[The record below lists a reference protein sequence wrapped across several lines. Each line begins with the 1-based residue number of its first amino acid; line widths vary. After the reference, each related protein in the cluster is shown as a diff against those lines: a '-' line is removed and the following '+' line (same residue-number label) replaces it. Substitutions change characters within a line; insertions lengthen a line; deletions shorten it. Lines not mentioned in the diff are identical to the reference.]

1 MSHKTYGQYNYFHV
15 HILITS
21 GSYFQKITSNTWH
34 NTDDLKQKYIF
45 KLSFPPSMQQTYQ
58 GCNCMSYINRRE
70 ISNLHVFSQVN
81 SLLNL
86 STHKFQAVGPT
97 YSAQKSRKIYFLLN
111 GLPSPK
117 QDSTTACKVTN
128 HDNRLYLFQ
137 HYICGG
143 ISYMNAGAWESS
155 RRVNQAACW
164 FVP

>member
-86 STHKFQAVGPT
+86 ATHKFQAVGPT

-111 GLPSPK
+111 GL
-117 QDSTTACKVTN
+117 QNSTTPPPPPSLVQ
-128 HDNRLYLFQ
+128 NRTLQ
-137 HYICGG
+137 QPV
-143 ISYMNAGAWESS
+143 
-155 RRVNQAACW
+155 R
-164 FVP
+164 